1 MGGPTSSPSPPNVN
15 YIFLWNILDARPI
28 PDEIERRL
36 RVRYAVVSAVEAA
49 GYLPYRESVLVPIN
63 LENEKDAK
71 NGAFKIGY
79 FETFQAIGTAD
90 FQRVCLI
97 WTPKLYELKPEI
109 IKKVTK
115 QIGELDGATAQAT
128 VHILH
133 YGTSDDLDYYLQK
146 DKDFGAEIS
155 FMLATM
161 PIPSPSPAPPP
172 SLRPIVT
179 DDVLVKRLAAELKLR
194 IPALNCE
201 NKASQSSP
209 RIVIFTESDTKYS
222 RAILSELRKQLPN
235 SRQKI
240 YTYLRGLD
248 GRQDNLSSAVAS
260 DNSKPD
266 VVESF
271 LQARAISETSRGTSQ
286 FDYLR
291 RTALSLEGRKSRDRE
306 NRVVAVGILGSDV
319 YDKMLVLQAVRPE
332 LHSAIFFTT
341 DLEAIYL
348 EREMQPF
355 TRNLIVASADG
366 LDVNESDQAANDQ
379 WKLPPMR
386 DSYQSVLVKE
396 VQKILRP
403 PAQSEASSGSG
414 HIYEIAPGKS
424 VELFS
429 LRSNFLENW
438 APFLFQ
444 QLANFKFSVFIFLLG
459 LCNGFLILWA
469 ISNRQPAPS
478 GRMKTGAR
486 IVVGV
491 EIGFAAAAILFLLV
505 KLLFS
510 PAASLGG
517 EPLALGISIW
527 PSVMIRFLAF
537 LVAIALLAF
546 ASYSLIVHGAR
557 EEANLKSALPRE
569 MSFVS
574 RLGPRTFHDFISKL
588 FNANRRG
595 WRVAIISLVYLVIS
609 GWLFKVW
616 PPTVPARG
624 AWPFFIERIVLSLGV
639 ALYIIHLNF
648 CLDLHIAALTLLR
661 RLRWFFKPPVDQTA
675 EATVE
680 ANAKS
685 LESPTPMEK
694 ATKPAEPSTLAETAN
709 TNQLNAA
716 QMLES
721 LSIYTTV
728 IGKTLLYPL
737 TVLILI
743 ILSRLEIFD
752 NWLMTP
758 SLTITF
764 ALGTTLLIAA
774 SLGLWVEGTR
784 LKKAMLERS
793 NLQPAERKA
802 LKAVNKGA
810 FAAWYSQPIFAAIL
824 STLAVF
830 GTLSVAEPLTK
841 LFL

>member
-1 MGGPTSSPSPPNVN
+1 MS
-15 YIFLWNILDARPI
+15 
-28 PDEIERRL
+28 
-36 RVRYAVVSAVEAA
+36 
-49 GYLPYRESVLVPIN
+49 
-63 LENEKDAK
+63 
-71 NGAFKIGY
+71 
-79 FETFQAIGTAD
+79 
-90 FQRVCLI
+90 
-97 WTPKLYELKPEI
+97 ELK
-109 IKKVTK
+109 
-115 QIGELDGATAQAT
+115 
-128 VHILH
+128 
-133 YGTSDDLDYYLQK
+133 
-146 DKDFGAEIS
+146 
-155 FMLATM
+155 
-161 PIPSPSPAPPP
+161 
-172 SLRPIVT
+172 
-179 DDVLVKRLAAELKLR
+179 
-194 IPALNCE
+194 N
-201 NKASQSSP
+201 
-209 RIVIFTESDTKYS
+209 
-222 RAILSELRKQLPN
+222 QLPN
-235 SRQKI
+235 TKQKI

-248 GRQDNLSSAVAS
+248 GRQDDLSSGVAP

-332 LHSAIFFTT
+332 LRSAIFFTT
-341 DLEAIYL
+341 DLEGIYL

-366 LDVNESDQAANDQ
+366 LDVNKRDQAANAH

-386 DSYQSVLVKE
+386 DSYQSVIVKE

-403 PAQSEASSGSG
+403 PAQSQAGSASGHEAQKLSNPPAIGGPSPTPG

-424 VELFS
+424 VELFP
-429 LRSNFLENW
+429 LRSNFLERR

-444 QLANFKFSVFIFLLG
+444 QLSNFRFSVFIFLLG
-459 LCNGFLILWA
+459 MCNGFLILWA

-478 GRMKTGAR
+478 GRMKSGAR

-491 EIGFAAAAILFLLV
+491 EIGFAATAILFFLV

-510 PAASLGG
+510 PAASLAG
-517 EPLALGISIW
+517 EPLTLGISIW
-527 PSVMIRFLAF
+527 PSVMIRLLAF

-546 ASYSLIVHGAR
+546 ASHSLILYSAR

-574 RLGPRTFHDFISKL
+574 RLGSRTFHDFISKL

-595 WRVAIISLVYLVIS
+595 WRVAIISLFYLLVS

-648 CLDLHIAALTLLR
+648 CLDVHIAAFRLLR
-661 RLRWFFKPPVDQTA
+661 RLRLFFNPPVDQTTK
-675 EATVE
+675 ATVE
-680 ANAKS
+680 TNAKS
-685 LESPTPMEK
+685 LESSTPMEK
-694 ATKPAEPSTLAETAN
+694 TTKPAEPSTLEETDN
-709 TNQLNAA
+709 TNQLNAT
-716 QMLES
+716 QLLES
-721 LSIYTTV
+721 LSIFTTV

-764 ALGTTLLIAA
+764 ALGTTLLILA

-784 LKKAMLERS
+784 LKGAMLAQS
-793 NLQPAERKA
+793 SLQPGERKA
-802 LKAVNKGA
+802 LKAVNNGA
-810 FAAWYSQPIFAAIL
+810 FAAWYSQPIFSAIL